1 MVHPIGFY
9 LRPLHEKRRGALIKH
24 TVSRDEGDA
33 YLIRCETC
41 GAEMTET
48 GGNKPLCSCGLR
60 WKVVSRILI
69 ESEPAL
75 NPLEC
80 Y

>member
-1 MVHPIGFY
+1 
-9 LRPLHEKRRGALIKH
+9 
-24 TVSRDEGDA
+24 
-33 YLIRCETC
+33 
-41 GAEMTET
+41 MTET